1 MLGVSH
7 KANHFGLNDESSQKR
22 LDELLEHLKNR
33 GYSHKNIEQGLSA
46 SKAISIDQLAEY
58 KVRQSIERQRLCIHI
73 ILTSVVSYTSSVYN
87 WSTSSSFQTISRV
100 SVNDFQITDKIEIM
114 RAAVISKPNIPHLGI
129 VKVVVTNVR
138 NIARYKIHIN

>member
-1 MLGVSH
+1 VLGVSH
-7 KANHFGLNDESSQKR
+7 KANHFGLNGSVRMMKAHRNVSMNFLTIWRTGDIVIR
-22 LDELLEHLKNR
+22 TL
-33 GYSHKNIEQGLSA
+33 
-46 SKAISIDQLAEY
+46 KAISIHQLAEY

>member
-7 KANHFGLNDESSQKR
+7 KANYFGLNGSVRMMKAHRNVSMNFLTIWRTGDIVIR
-22 LDELLEHLKNR
+22 TL
-33 GYSHKNIEQGLSA
+33 
-46 SKAISIDQLAEY
+46 KAISIDQLAEY

-87 WSTSSSFQTISRV
+87 WSTSSSFQTNSRV

-129 VKVVVTNVR
+129 VKVV
-138 NIARYKIHIN
+138 

>member
-7 KANHFGLNDESSQKR
+7 KANHFGLNGSVRMMKAHRNVSMNFLTIWRTGDIVIR
-22 LDELLEHLKNR
+22 TL
-33 GYSHKNIEQGLSA
+33 
-46 SKAISIDQLAEY
+46 KAISIDQLAEY

-73 ILTSVVSYTSSVYN
+73 ILTLVVSYTSSVYN

>member
-7 KANHFGLNDESSQKR
+7 KANHFGLNGSVRMMKAHRNVSMNFLTIWRTGDIVIR
-22 LDELLEHLKNR
+22 TL
-33 GYSHKNIEQGLSA
+33 
-46 SKAISIDQLAEY
+46 KAISIDQLAEY

-129 VKVVVTNVR
+129 VKVVVTNIR

>member
-7 KANHFGLNDESSQKR
+7 KANHFGLNGSVRMMKAHRNVSMNFLTIWRTGDIVIR
-22 LDELLEHLKNR
+22 TL
-33 GYSHKNIEQGLSA
+33 
-46 SKAISIDQLAEY
+46 KAISIDQLAEY

-73 ILTSVVSYTSSVYN
+73 ILTLVVSYTSSVYN

-129 VKVVVTNVR
+129 VKVVVTNIR

>member
-7 KANHFGLNDESSQKR
+7 KANHFGLNGSVRMMKAHRNVSMNFLTIWRTGDIVIR
-22 LDELLEHLKNR
+22 TL
-33 GYSHKNIEQGLSA
+33 
-46 SKAISIDQLAEY
+46 KAISIDQLAEY

>member
-1 MLGVSH
+1 VLGVSH

-22 LDELLEHLKNR
+22 LDELLDHLKNR
-33 GYSHKNIEQGLSA
+33 GYSHKNIEQDLSA
-46 SKAISIDQLAEY
+46 SKAISIDQLAEH
-58 KVRQSIERQRLCIHI
+58 KVRQSIERQRLCIQI

-114 RAAVISKPNIPHLGI
+114 RAAVISKTNIPHLGI
-129 VKVVVTNVR
+129 VKVV
-138 NIARYKIHIN
+138 